1 MTSSEL
7 LRASKAA
14 MQIRGWGQKA
24 NVNPSTGALC
34 VEGALLSIHASFADT
49 KTAASLLID
58 ALGSRDVIGWNDNPM
73 RTKDDVM
80 ELWDRAIWLADHKA
94 IWLKEQG
101 EA

>member
-1 MTSSEL
+1 MTASEL

-14 MQIRGWGQKA
+14 MQAKGWGQKQ
-24 NVNPSTGALC
+24 NENPSTGALC
-34 VEGALLSIHASFADT
+34 VEGALLSIHASFEDT
-49 KTAASLLID
+49 KVAANLVID
-58 ALGSRDVIGWNDNPM
+58 ALGSRDVIGWNDNPA

-80 ELWDRAIWLADHKA
+80 ELWDRAIWLADREE